1 MGWKLTSNF
10 IRPAQSAGTPLQ
22 YRSLLK
28 SWLEGSFWNQPPPPY
43 RKCWSRASFSPGASL
58 GAAAAAGRALKPAA
72 PIAASPAA
80 TRRKSRRPT
89 PAAASRVASRSIWAS
104 EIGGCFM
111 ESSCWWLLHFWI
123 ESVAH
128 AVAEEREG
136 QHGDRDGDRRE
147 HAEMPVGADV
157 LLALADHLAPRGRGR
172 VDPDPDEGQGRLGED
187 RLRDAERH
195 GHHDGRQRVGQH
207 VTEEE
212 TSGARDEGA
221 RPLDVLPLLDSQN
234 ICQRLPRDDDPAV
247 EPSIDTDGCEPVPAL
262 GHDEEHEQQARE
274 GVHDVDE
281 AGEEQVGAPA
291 DGAGQRADR
300 HADRH
305 HGQLGAEADQHR

>member
-1 MGWKLTSNF
+1 M
-10 IRPAQSAGTPLQ
+10 RPAQSAGTPLQ

-58 GAAAAAGRALKPAA
+58 GAADAGRELKPAA

-104 EIGGCFM
+104 EIGGRFM

-172 VDPDPDEGQGRLGED
+172 VDPDPDERQGRLGED

-212 TSGARDEGA
+212 TSGARAEGA
-221 RPLDVLPLLDSQN
+221 RPLDVLLLLDRQHL
-234 ICQRLPRDDDPAV
+234 CPRLPRDADPAA
-247 EPSIDTDGCEPVPAL
+247 EPDRDEDVGEPGPEH
-262 GHDEEHEQQARE
+262 GHAEEHEPQARE
-274 GVHDVDE
+274 GVHAVEE
-281 AGEEQVGAPA
+281 AREELDGAPA
-291 DGAGQRADR
+291 GVAV
-300 HADRH
+300 
-305 HGQLGAEADQHR
+305 

>member
-58 GAAAAAGRALKPAA
+58 GAAAAGRALKPAA
-72 PIAASPAA
+72 PSAARPAA
-80 TRRKSRRPT
+80 TLRKSRRPT
-89 PAAASRVASRSIWAS
+89 PPAASRAASRSSCAS
-104 EIGGCFM
+104 EIVGRFM
-111 ESSCWWLLHFWI
+111 ESSCGVELLHFWI

-136 QHGDRDGDRRE
+136 QHGDRDGDRRK

-172 VDPDPDEGQGRLGED
+172 VDPDPDERQGRLGED
-187 RLRDAERH
+187 RLRNAERH
-195 GHHDGRQRVGQH
+195 GHHDRRQRVGQH
-207 VTEEE
+207 VAEEE
-212 TSGARDEGA
+212 TSG
-221 RPLDVLPLLDSQN
+221 
-234 ICQRLPRDDDPAV
+234 
-247 EPSIDTDGCEPVPAL
+247 T
-262 GHDEEHEQQARE
+262 
-274 GVHDVDE
+274 
-281 AGEEQVGAPA
+281 
-291 DGAGQRADR
+291 
-300 HADRH
+300 
-305 HGQLGAEADQHR
+305 